1 MDDEPNIMPMPYD
14 NIFHSFCRAS
24 TMVLLINGVP
34 IDEAPR
40 DMHQFFLQYPHF
52 KESAANLCSLK
63 PQVEKQCSVE

>member
-1 MDDEPNIMPMPYD
+1 MPYD

-52 KESAANLCSLK
+52 KESAEVHGS
-63 PQVEKQCSVE
+63 